1 MEYNKLTAEIKG
13 YEDEFSAKVAEAKKA
28 YDELI
33 EKYFYSMRD
42 KIVEV
47 VKDIPDEEFDIWLRK
62 ARKAQKDKDI
72 SGKLFML
79 VQVSWAEAHKDEKE
93 DKAIPQETF
102 KDVTMDLMALGLLR
116 RLL

>member
-1 MEYNKLTAEIKG
+1 MEYQELKNKIVGCEAE
-13 YEDEFSAKVAEAKKA
+13 YTNKVEQAKKS

-42 KIVEV
+42 KIVDTL
-47 VKDIPDEEFDIWLRK
+47 KDVTEEQLYDWLHK
-62 ARKAQKDKDI
+62 TQKDKDI

-79 VQVSWAEAHKDEKE
+79 VQVSWAEAHKDDD
-93 DKAIPQETF
+93 DKAIPPETF
-102 KDVTMDLMALGLLR
+102 QDAIMDLMALGLLR

>member
-1 MEYNKLTAEIKG
+1 MEYNKLTAQIKG
-13 YEDEFSAKVAEAKKA
+13 CEDEFNAKTAEAKKA

-42 KIVEV
+42 KIVDTL
-47 VKDIPDEEFDIWLRK
+47 KDVTEEQLYDWLH
-62 ARKAQKDKDI
+62 KAQKDKDI

-79 VQVSWAEAHKDEKE
+79 VQVSWAEAHKDE
-93 DKAIPQETF
+93 DKAIPPETF
-102 KDVTMDLMALGLLR
+102 QDAIMDLMALGLLR

>member
-1 MEYNKLTAEIKG
+1 MEYNKFTAQIKVC
-13 YEDEFSAKVAEAKKA
+13 EDEYAAKAAEAKKS

-47 VKDIPDEEFDIWLRK
+47 VKDVPYEEFDEWLH
-62 ARKAQKDKDI
+62 KAQKDKDV
-72 SGKLFML
+72 SGKLFAL
-79 VQVSWAEAHKDEKE
+79 VQVSWAEAHKEEVKE
-93 DKAIPQETF
+93 NATEYVQDLA
-102 KDVTMDLMALGLLR
+102 VDLMMLCLLR

>member
-1 MEYNKLTAEIKG
+1 MEYQELKNKIVGCEAE
-13 YEDEFSAKVAEAKKA
+13 YNNKVEQAKKS

-42 KIVEV
+42 KIVDTL
-47 VKDIPDEEFDIWLRK
+47 KDVTEEQLYDWLY
-62 ARKAQKDKDI
+62 KAQKDKDI

-79 VQVSWAEAHKDEKE
+79 VQVSWAEAHKDEVKE
-93 DKAIPQETF
+93 NAPESVQDLA
-102 KDVTMDLMALGLLR
+102 VDLMMLGLLR

>member
-1 MEYNKLTAEIKG
+1 MQYDKITEQIKACEAEYDKK
-13 YEDEFSAKVAEAKKA
+13 SQEAKKS

-47 VKDIPDEEFDIWLRK
+47 VKPLTEEEMMDWLK
-62 ARKAQKDKDI
+62 QAQKDKDI

-79 VQVSWAEAHKDEKE
+79 VQVCWAEAHKKDEVKE
-93 DKAIPQETF
+93 DAPESVQ
-102 KDVTMDLMALGLLR
+102 DLAVDLMVLGLLR

>member
-1 MEYNKLTAEIKG
+1 MEYQELKNKIVGCEAE
-13 YEDEFSAKVAEAKKA
+13 YSNNVEQAKKS

-47 VKDIPDEEFDIWLRK
+47 VKDVPYEEFDEWLH
-62 ARKAQKDKDI
+62 KAQKDKDV

-79 VQVSWAEAHKDEKE
+79 VQMSWAEAHKDE
-93 DKAIPQETF
+93 DKAIPPETF
-102 KDVTMDLMALGLLR
+102 QDAIMDLMALGLLR

>member
-1 MEYNKLTAEIKG
+1 MEYSKLTSQIKG
-13 YEDEFSAKVAEAKKA
+13 CEDEYAAKVAEAKKA

-47 VKDIPDEEFDIWLRK
+47 VKPLTEEEMLDWLK
-62 ARKAQKDKDI
+62 QAQKDKTI
-72 SGKLFML
+72 EGKLFML
-79 VQVSWAEAHKDEKE
+79 VQVCWRETHEE
-93 DKAIPQETF
+93 DKAIPPETF
-102 KDVTMDLMALGLLR
+102 QDMVMDLMALGLLR

>member
-1 MEYNKLTAEIKG
+1 MEYQELKNKIVGCEVE
-13 YEDEFSAKVAEAKKA
+13 YNNKVEQAKKS

-42 KIVEV
+42 KIVDTL
-47 VKDIPDEEFDIWLRK
+47 KDVTEEQLYDWLH
-62 ARKAQKDKDI
+62 KAQKDKDI

-79 VQVSWAEAHKDEKE
+79 VQVSWIEAHKDEKE
-93 DKAIPQETF
+93 DKAIPPETF
-102 KDVTMDLMALGLLR
+102 QDAIMDLMALGLLR

>member
-1 MEYNKLTAEIKG
+1 MEYQELKNKIVGCEAE
-13 YEDEFSAKVAEAKKA
+13 YTNKVEQAKKS

-42 KIVEV
+42 KMVDML
-47 VKDIPDEEFDIWLRK
+47 KDVTEEQLNDWLHK
-62 ARKAQKDKDI
+62 AKEDKDI

-79 VQVSWAEAHKDEKE
+79 VQVSWTEAHKDKDEVKE
-93 DKAIPQETF
+93 DAPESVQ
-102 KDVTMDLMALGLLR
+102 DLAVDLMVLGLLR